1 MQCTP
6 QSAATYGKAH
16 SKGWSAAC
24 CRGVDTMCR
33 GIKACENIYG
43 IMKSL
48 RVALQHHL
56 LLMVQHPSRM
66 ILVQAVCLK
75 ECPAGVVSA
84 LDDSTVV
91 G

>member
-1 MQCTP
+1 
-6 QSAATYGKAH
+6 
-16 SKGWSAAC
+16 
-24 CRGVDTMCR
+24 MCR
-33 GIKACENIYG
+33 GIKACENFSV
-43 IMKSL
+43 IMNSL

-75 ECPAGVVSA
+75 ECRAGALSA